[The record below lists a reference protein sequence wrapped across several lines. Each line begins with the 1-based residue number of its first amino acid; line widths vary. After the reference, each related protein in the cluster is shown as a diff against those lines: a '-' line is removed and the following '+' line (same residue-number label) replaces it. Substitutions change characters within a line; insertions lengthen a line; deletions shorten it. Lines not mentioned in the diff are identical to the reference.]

1 MLLERWIEVV
11 ALRKN
16 AKKVPIY
23 WLLKNYDMKVGN
35 KIPTIVIFIF
45 FSEKTKPKS
54 THKSVTCCNSDDC
67 NGGGRMKNSF
77 PIVSILTFLALKIGI

>member
-1 MLLERWIEVV
+1 
-11 ALRKN
+11 
-16 AKKVPIY
+16 
-23 WLLKNYDMKVGN
+23 MKVGN
-35 KIPTIVIFIF
+35 KIPTIIIFF

-77 PIVSILTFLALKIGI
+77 PIVSILTFLALKIGIWNI

>member
-1 MLLERWIEVV
+1 MPKRYQFS
-11 ALRKN
+11 
-16 AKKVPIY
+16 IY